1 MLDVFINPSV
11 LGDNY
16 KDVSILVGE
25 TTVNFGNVMVDDL
38 LDMLDEVVH
47 NVEVQIRELLNE
59 EFNAES

>member
-1 MLDVFINPSV
+1 MLDVFINPSA

-16 KDVSILVGE
+16 KDVSVLVGE
-25 TTVNFGNVMVDDL
+25 TTVNFGNIVVDDL

>member
-1 MLDVFINPSV
+1 MLDVFINPSA
-11 LGDNY
+11 LGDSY
-16 KDVSILVGE
+16 KDVSVLVGE
-25 TTVNFGNVMVDDL
+25 TTVNFGNIVVDDL